1 MVTEYS
7 FDSLSSK
14 ISVSTQK
21 VLQHMHLRT
30 ELLTDTVCVE
40 SLETAEG
47 GNTLL
52 PIKAFRRFEPTVI
65 FIILK

>member
-47 GNTLL
+47 R
-52 PIKAFRRFEPTVI
+52 KYSAAYKSF
-65 FIILK
+65 